1 MVVGEKPP
9 PPTLSAKDN
18 CIDPL
23 PARKHGGVRM
33 TDESKFEI
41 RVQLTTDP
49 PWRDPNKE
57 LVTQTSGLEFP
68 FSVVGFLVSAF

>member
-1 MVVGEKPP
+1 
-9 PPTLSAKDN
+9 
-18 CIDPL
+18 
-23 PARKHGGVRM
+23 M

-49 PWRDPNKE
+49 PWRDPDKE
-57 LVTQTSGLEFP
+57 LVKQTSGLEFP